1 MLLSLF
7 FKYKIMSSKNM
18 EAPDKNYNE
27 EKFEKA
33 FEEEMWKWWEEFD
46 KKAFGEIISW
56 SKFDEN
62 LSKEENFKNA
72 FNKKI
77 DWLIDSNLKNLP
89 PDKLAELKALQK
101 ETNNWKDSKD
111 LIKNYKK
118 IKETLW
124 TRFAEVKKWETD
136 IQNQDNQKN
145 QEKIANKAKDF
156 IDELLEAINENNELQ
171 KKSDEERKIK
181 QAELAQEQAWELKIA
196 DAWIEQIESLTA
208 TA

>member
-1 MLLSLF
+1 MRLEQINKDLENQE
-7 FKYKIMSSKNM
+7 KWKN
-18 EAPDKNYNE
+18 
-27 EKFEKA
+27 EKE
-33 FEEEMWKWWEEFD
+33 FEEEIWKWWENFD
-46 KKAFGEIISW
+46 KKAFGEITSW
-56 SKFDEN
+56 SKFDKN

-72 FNKKI
+72 FNIKV
-77 DWLIDSNLKNLP
+77 DWMIDSNLKNLP

-101 ETNNWKDSKD
+101 ETNNWKNSKD

-156 IDELLEAINENNELQ
+156 IDELLEAINKNNELQ

-181 QAELAQEQAWELKIA
+181 QAKLAQEQAWELQIA